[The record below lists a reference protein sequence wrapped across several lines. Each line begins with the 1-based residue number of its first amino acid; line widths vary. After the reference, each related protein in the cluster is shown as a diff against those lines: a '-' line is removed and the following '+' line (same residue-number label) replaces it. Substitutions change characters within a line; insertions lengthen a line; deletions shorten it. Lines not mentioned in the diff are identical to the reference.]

1 MNVTQQDL
9 PIQGARTLAWVND
22 ALIDVAAGWQQLY
35 PELRPPRFIRY
46 GPRFDATCAA
56 PAGDVVALIDSLGT
70 KALLLESDG
79 QVIRE
84 INRSYYHANVYR
96 YPIALFTLPGG
107 RTGLAHCPDDYN
119 LLQLEDAHTGERL
132 TATEGRKPA
141 DLFHSRLAVSDDGSM
156 LLSAGWVWHPWD
168 VLAVYDLSRALSQS
182 DELDGLGSVLGIRG
196 LANAEVSGACFVG
209 ADVIVS
215 TGSEENDPDSPD
227 GLEPQLLARWSTFEG
242 RFTWR
247 HQLDHC
253 AGDLVSLAGNVLALN
268 QHPRLYDAD
277 SGLLLHQWPD
287 LPTGESTSSITR
299 GDTFAGPRRIAIDPH
314 HPRFAYTDGTRVV
327 IVEVA

>member
-1 MNVTQQDL
+1 MNVTQQEL

-22 ALIDVAAGWQQLY
+22 ALIDVAAGWQQFY
-35 PELRPPRFIRY
+35 PELQPPRFTRY

-196 LANAEVSGACFVG
+196 LANGEVSGACFVG

-227 GLEPQLLARWSTFEG
+227 DLEPQLLARWSTSEG

>member
-1 MNVTQQDL
+1 MNVTQQEL

-22 ALIDVAAGWQQLY
+22 NLIDIAAGWQQLF
-35 PELRPPRFIRY
+35 PGLQPPRFTRY
-46 GPRFDATCAA
+46 GPRFDATNVA

-84 INRSYYHANVYR
+84 VNRSYYCADVYR
-96 YPIALFTLPGG
+96 YPITLFTLPDG
-107 RTGLAHCPDDYN
+107 RTGLAHCPDDYD

-132 TATEGRKPA
+132 TVTEGRKPA

-168 VLAVYDLSRALSQS
+168 VLAVYDLARALSQS

-227 GLEPQLLARWSTFEG
+227 DLEPQLLARWSTSEG
-242 RFTWR
+242 CFAWR
-247 HQLDHC
+247 HRLDHC

-299 GDTFAGPRRIAIDPH
+299 GDTFAGPGRITIDPH
-314 HPRFAYTDGTRVV
+314 QPRFAYTDGTRVV